1 MLQIQLPQ
9 SATKRLLAQDPAT
22 EKRGGFQKLII
33 SLRRQVDES
42 TGILQ
47 VTDSQIEKVRRYR
60 KKYGGGGWQNI
71 LDPIWKQASRED

>member
-1 MLQIQLPQ
+1 MLQIQLQQ
-9 SATKRLLAQDPAT
+9 SATRKLLAQDPAT

-47 VTDSQIEKVRRYR
+47 VSDSQIEKVRRYR

-71 LDPIWKQASRED
+71 LDPIWKQANIKD